1 MLRKACKEDGL
12 LGKSVLMKQIDLPA
26 AAEEILRT
34 IWQAG
39 YEAYIVGGCV
49 RDACMGRVPSDWDIT
64 TSAGPEEVK
73 KLFRRTLDTG
83 IKHGTVTVM
92 VGSEGFEVTTYRI
105 DGEYLDGRHP
115 KEVTFTASLEED
127 LKRRDFTI
135 NAMAYNS
142 ERGLVDLFGGQE
154 DLEKKVIRCVGDPK
168 ERFSEDAL
176 RMMRAARFAAQLG
189 FSIDESTKEA
199 MKELAPTLKKVS
211 AERIQAELVKLLTS
225 DHPNEFKT
233 LYETGLTAVFLPE
246 FDACMNTPQN
256 SPHHA
261 YNVGDHT
268 LKAMEGVRADKVL
281 RLAML
286 LHDMGKAVTRTTDE
300 NGRDHFRG
308 HARVSEEMAKKILH
322 RLKFDNAT
330 TTAVCRMV
338 KYHDWQIHSAETE
351 YYLRLALHQIGKDA
365 FPDIFEVNRADVM
378 AQSDLWRNEKLS
390 RIDRLEELYHS
401 VLDQG
406 QCVTKEELALS
417 GKELIELGVKPGPA
431 MGKILDRMLESVLE
445 DPARNT
451 REYLTSH
458 LESFLS

>member
-49 RDACMGRVPSDWDIT
+49 RDACMGRIPSDWDIT

-135 NAMAYNS
+135 NAMAYNP
-142 ERGLVDLFGGQE
+142 ECGLVDLFGGQE

-189 FSIDESTKEA
+189 FSIDEGTRQA
-199 MKELAPTLKKVS
+199 MKELAPTLEKVS

-225 DHPNEFKT
+225 DHPAEFGT

-246 FDACMNTPQN
+246 FDACMETPQN
-256 SPHHA
+256 SPHHC
-261 YNVGDHT
+261 YTVGGHI
-268 LKAMEGVRADKVL
+268 LKGMEGVRADKVL

-286 LHDMGKAVTRTTDE
+286 LHDVGKAVTRTTDE

-308 HARVSEEMAKKILH
+308 HARVSEEMARKILH

-330 TTAVCRMV
+330 IDAVCRLV
-338 KYHDWQIHSAETE
+338 RYHDWEIHSAETE
-351 YYLRLALHQIGKDA
+351 YYLRLALYQIGKDA
-365 FPDIFEVNRADVM
+365 FPDIFEVNRADVL
-378 AQSDLWRNEKLS
+378 AQSDLGRDEKLAK
-390 RIDRLEELYHS
+390 IDRLEKLYHS
-401 VLDQG
+401 VLEQG
-406 QCVTKEELALS
+406 QCVSVGELALS

-431 MGKILDRMLESVLE
+431 MGQILKNMLEAVLE
-445 DPARNT
+445 EPSRNT
-451 REYLTSH
+451 KEYLTSH
-458 LESFLS
+458 LEDFLK